1 MRPKKTARKQRRRQL
16 LKRAP
21 ETDDPRTRKCIA
33 TGATDAPDGF
43 LRFVASPDSVV
54 APDFSGKLPGRGAW
68 VSATR
73 EALETAIKKGAF
85 AQSFKQGVTVPAD
98 LAERVEAGLAKL
110 ALSALGMARK
120 TGDVVIGFDQVK
132 ASLKDKTM
140 AVLIAATDGAEDG
153 RRKLKARVKEAVLVE
168 IFEGRELSSALG
180 RDGVVHAALKDG
192 AAATRFLKAV
202 RRLEGFRKPETAP
215 DQ

>member
-1 MRPKKTARKQRRRQL
+1 MARKQRRRQL

-33 TGATDAPDGF
+33 TGATHSPDGF
-43 LRFVASPDSVV
+43 LRFVVSPDGVV

-73 EALETAIKKGAF
+73 EALETAVQKGAF
-85 AQSFKQGVTVPAD
+85 ARSFKQRASTPAD
-98 LAERVEAGLAKL
+98 LVETVEAGLTKL

-132 ASLKDKTM
+132 ASLKDKPM
-140 AVLIAATDGAEDG
+140 AALIAATDGAEDG
-153 RRKLKARVKEAVLVE
+153 RRKLKAQAKQAVLVE
-168 IFEGRELSSALG
+168 IFDGRELSSALG
-180 RDGVVHAALKDG
+180 RDGVVHAALKEG

-215 DQ
+215 NQ

>member
-1 MRPKKTARKQRRRQL
+1 M
-16 LKRAP
+16 
-21 ETDDPRTRKCIA
+21 
-33 TGATDAPDGF
+33 
-43 LRFVASPDSVV
+43 

-68 VSATR
+68 VSATS

-85 AQSFKQGVTVPAD
+85 AQSLKQAVSVPAD
-98 LAERVEAGLAKL
+98 LVERVEAGLAKL
-110 ALSALGMARK
+110 SLSALGMARK

-153 RRKLKARVKEAVLVE
+153 RRKLKAQAKEAVLVE

-202 RRLEGFRKPETAP
+202 RRLEGFRKAETAP